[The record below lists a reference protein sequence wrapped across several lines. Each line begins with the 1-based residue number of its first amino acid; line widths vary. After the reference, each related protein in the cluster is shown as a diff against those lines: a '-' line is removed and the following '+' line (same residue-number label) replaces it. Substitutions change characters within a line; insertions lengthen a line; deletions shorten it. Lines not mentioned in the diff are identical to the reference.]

1 MDERAVEAALSLD
14 AAWVGQLRAAWLHLI
29 DLGDLGD
36 VRLRA
41 ARRVGPPAQTRAG
54 DGRAAEEPRRPA

>member
-29 DLGDLGD
+29 DLSTWGTCAARGSA
-36 VRLRA
+36 RRA
-41 ARRVGPPAQTRAG
+41 ACANACWRRASG
-54 DGRAAEEPRRPA
+54 